1 MLYEIDHARLSELI
15 VPGRSLILLLN
26 PDDQHFSRTFG
37 KMEFN
42 NAMKVLLDLHS
53 GHGVPIITV
62 ACEYLNNT
70 ESLRDQVM
78 KQKRDLRT
86 SRSSSQSGQYE
97 NLLKEYREVMRQL
110 SDATAAVSNRENV
123 FADNNVTD
131 KVNFDITDRVIVAGF
146 DTDAEV
152 LMSATGAISRGIL
165 PIIVSDGV
173 SSPSERLHF
182 GALEIM
188 SGFAEIVDSREIQAL
203 FEGV

>member
-1 MLYEIDHARLSELI
+1 
-15 VPGRSLILLLN
+15 
-26 PDDQHFSRTFG
+26 
-37 KMEFN
+37 MEFN

-97 NLLKEYREVMRQL
+97 NLFKEHKDVMRQL
-110 SDATAAVSNRENV
+110 SDAMAAVSNHENV

-203 FEGV
+203 LEGV